1 VGFIR
6 RHPWLS
12 GVSLLLIAILATLA
26 VTGVAVW
33 RAAHTDDARR
43 VQHADLIIVLGAAQY
58 NGRPSP
64 VFQARLS
71 HAVLLFKE
79 GFADRVLVVGGNKPG
94 DLTTEA
100 EAGRAW
106 LVEQG
111 LPTGAVFAEPK
122 GSTTLESLRAAAGFM
137 RARELST
144 AFLVSDPWHNLRIRR
159 MAADLGIRG
168 YVSADFRSAAKRQ
181 WTRFQGYVRE
191 TFAYLYYRIL
201 RR

>member
-1 VGFIR
+1 MGFIR

-12 GVSLLLIAILATLA
+12 GVSLLLAAILVVLA
-26 VTGVAVW
+26 LTGVAVW

-43 VQHADLIIVLGAAQY
+43 IQRADLIIVLGAAQY

-71 HAVLLFKE
+71 HAVLLFND
-79 GFADRVLVVGGNKPG
+79 GFATSVLVVGGNKPG
-94 DLTTEA
+94 DVTTEA
-100 EAGRAW
+100 ETGRSW
-106 LVEQG
+106 LVGQG
-111 LPTGAVFAEPK
+111 LPVGEVFAEPK
-122 GSTTLESLRAAAGFM
+122 GSTTFESLRAAASFM
-137 RARELST
+137 RAREMST

-159 MAADLGIRG
+159 MASDLGIRG
-168 YVSADFRSAAKRQ
+168 YVSADFRSAAKSQ